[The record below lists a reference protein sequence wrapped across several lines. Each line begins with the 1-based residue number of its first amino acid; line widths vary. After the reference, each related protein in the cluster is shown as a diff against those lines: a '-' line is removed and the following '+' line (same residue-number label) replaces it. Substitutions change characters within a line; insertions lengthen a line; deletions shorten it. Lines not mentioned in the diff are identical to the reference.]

1 MRFSISRLNKNH
13 IGDDYL
19 ETLNDHEYMRFS
31 QHKNKSASL
40 ETQLQYLNSFDFIS
54 DFLLAITDRESGEMV
69 ATATLRLLS
78 DDALVNIGF
87 LVLKKFE
94 GVGLGK
100 EVLRELSTWVFDL
113 FPLRNQQIGTR
124 HENIGMQRIA
134 IAAGFRVDDR
144 IQNSE
149 FIYFLR
155 QKHELPQIL
164 EVGNF
169 GFHVVCNDA
178 GGAFQI
184 SALAN
189 QLFPEATATLSGPA
203 IGIFARN
210 SPSISILDVT
220 SHLIAN
226 KKIIFGSSFYGGLES
241 KLLESDF
248 LGGNYKI
255 VLLDHW
261 VNYRE
266 RFNPKNVGLP
276 DAFLV
281 TNTHAAELVSDT
293 FPHTLVKQ
301 IPDFLLAEQKRRYLS
316 QESYVDNVLLILE
329 PNALI
334 GEGLNF
340 PIENIEKCLSII
352 VNYCLAHGLTKIVL
366 RKHPSQ
372 ILDLFPF
379 FTGDIADVEVEYSA
393 NVEIVEDFSS
403 ARAVFGFHSSALY
416 ASAMLGIETYSFFA
430 GFQNH
435 WTSHFPA
442 ILKIG

>member
-1 MRFSISRLNKNH
+1 
-13 IGDDYL
+13 
-19 ETLNDHEYMRFS
+19 MRFS
-31 QHKNKSASL
+31 QHKNKPAST
-40 ETQLQYLNSFDFIS
+40 ESQLQYLNSFDFIS

-69 ATATLRLLS
+69 ATATLRLLR

-87 LVLKKFE
+87 LVLKKFG

-134 IAAGFRVDDR
+134 LAAGFRVDDG
-144 IQNSE
+144 IQNIE

-155 QKHELPQIL
+155 RMHELPQIL
-164 EVGNF
+164 EVRNF
-169 GFHVVCNDA
+169 GFHIVCNDA

-189 QLFPEATATLSGPA
+189 QLFPEATATLGGPA

-220 SHLIAN
+220 SNLIAN
-226 KKIIFGSSFYGGLES
+226 KKIIFGSGFYGGLES
-241 KLLESDF
+241 KFLESD
-248 LGGNYKI
+248 LLSGNYKV

-266 RFNPKNVGLP
+266 RFNSQNLSLP

-281 TNTHAAELVSDT
+281 TNTRAAELASDI

-316 QESYVDNVLLILE
+316 QESYVDSVLLILE

-340 PIENIEKCLSII
+340 SIKNIEKYLSIV
-352 VNYCLAHGLTKIVL
+352 VNYCLAYGLTRIVL

-372 ILDLFPF
+372 ILDFVPF
-379 FTGDIADVEVEYSA
+379 VTGAIADVKVDYSS
-393 NVEIVEDFSS
+393 NVEIVEDFLS

-416 ASAMLGIETYSFFA
+416 TSAMLGIETYSFFA
-430 GFQNH
+430 GVQNH
-435 WTSHFPA
+435 WTNHFPA